1 MNYCI
6 LVTISRNGISFR
18 YNRMDGDNRFVDFMQ
33 DGGGEM
39 PFAIECV
46 GNEFVI
52 GKSALESAT
61 QKLAPNAFANIFDT
75 CKEMRTFRF
84 AGRDEQLN
92 KLPFYAIK
100 HYINKILQNCFYGV
114 VGNIDSNVSKLPL
127 VFLFAPE
134 LDTDKKLFISSPF
147 EKGGFQNMCS
157 ISYHQLLLP
166 VVMGTIPEKQR
177 AKVAIMVSVDKNDLL
192 LQFYDAETK
201 ESLMDSIRIEGQGSD
216 PRLKQA
222 KDLIWAGLYS
232 YNYQPREPEEDI
244 LREAALR
251 FLNSN
256 VRMVNEELCMSDGSM
271 QDYCLSRDDLDMSAI
286 GEATRLVSHHL
297 NEALHH
303 NGLNVSQC
311 QVILV
316 GKAATDYFE
325 NIFGQM
331 PLAYPAKKVTDKERN
346 LMLDR
351 LLGLVRKADYQ
362 VSNLFASTSKAKD
375 IPVDSKAIT
384 VDSELPVED
393 VPVPT
398 SADKRKVRVMKADIN
413 AKLRANDM
421 KGAYAVYDQLKG
433 WIAQKGFI
441 EWDEELSRL
450 AETMGSVKRKVKE
463 VSPSEEKQHPV
474 PKPISEDPKKFP
486 VVDLKKLRREFH
498 RETADIKALVR
509 TGRKDDAVIA
519 LEKLEVRL
527 HHDNI
532 YEFDSDL
539 ADIRKEYG
547 LNDAVNVK
555 RDIPVAPAKKTMSD
569 AGKMLQK
576 GQFAEA
582 KRKFASEGNSEMA
595 QACSKLIRAKRSIA
609 SYVSGLDS
617 VRRSRNVTSKQNA
630 IKELEN
636 SLALYRQYGLVT
648 KEIGQLIEQYK
659 SI

>member
-6 LVTISRNGISFR
+6 LVTISRNSISFR

-33 DGGGEM
+33 DGGSEM

-61 QKLAPNAFANIFDT
+61 KQLAPNAFANIFDT
-75 CKEMRTFRF
+75 CKETRTFRF
-84 AGRDEQLN
+84 AGRDEQIN

-100 HYINKILQNCFYGV
+100 DYIGKILSDRFYGE

-127 VFLFAPE
+127 VFLFTPE
-134 LDTDKKLFISSPF
+134 LDTDKKLFITSPF
-147 EKGGFQNMCS
+147 EKGGFQNICS

-166 VVMGTIPEKQR
+166 IIMDSLPEKQKP
-177 AKVAIMVSVDKNDLL
+177 KVAIMVSVDRNDLI
-192 LQFYDAETK
+192 LQFYDAVTDK
-201 ESLMDSIRIEGQGSD
+201 SLADLVRIVEQGSD

-222 KDLIWAGLYS
+222 MDLIWAGLNN
-232 YNYQPREPEEDI
+232 YNYQPREPEENVLKD
-244 LREAALR
+244 AALK

-256 VRMVNEELCMSDGSM
+256 LRTVNDVLCMSDGSM
-271 QDYCLSRDDLDMSAI
+271 QDYCLSRDELDMSAI
-286 GEATRLVSHHL
+286 GEACRLVAHHL
-297 NEALHH
+297 NEALIN
-303 NGLNVSQC
+303 NGLSIKQC
-311 QVILV
+311 QIILV
-316 GKAATDYFE
+316 GNAATDYFE
-325 NIFGQM
+325 NIFSQM
-331 PLAYPAKKVTDKERN
+331 ALVYPVKKVLEKEKN

-351 LLGLVRKADYQ
+351 LLGLVKKANYE
-362 VSNLFASTSKAKD
+362 VSNLFSKRTENMDAPPYSSCSSEND
-375 IPVDSKAIT
+375 AIHT
-384 VDSELPVED
+384 PS
-393 VPVPT
+393 PT
-398 SADKRKVRVMKADIN
+398 DKRKVRIMMADIK
-413 AKLRANDM
+413 AKLRGSDV
-421 KGAYAVYDQLKG
+421 KGAYAIYDELKLWLG
-433 WIAQKGFI
+433 QNGFHNWDVELENVIKGVDRVVN
-441 EWDEELSRL
+441 EPS
-450 AETMGSVKRKVKE
+450 S
-463 VSPSEEKQHPV
+463 SEEKQHPV
-474 PKPISEDPKKFP
+474 PKPISEDPKKSP
-486 VVDLKKLRREFH
+486 VVDLKKLRRKFH

-539 ADIRKEYG
+539 ADIRMEYG

-569 AGKMLQK
+569 AEKMLQK

-648 KEIGQLIEQYK
+648 KEIEQLIERYK

>member
-201 ESLMDSIRIEGQGSD
+201 ESLMDSIRIERQGSD

-297 NEALHH
+297 NEALNH

-331 PLAYPAKKVTDKERN
+331 PLAYPAKKVTDKEKN

-362 VSNLFASTSKAKD
+362 VSNLFASTPKAKD
-375 IPVDSKAIT
+375 IPVDSKATT

-413 AKLRANDM
+413 AKLRVNDM

-450 AETMGSVKRKVKE
+450 AETMGGLKRNEKKTSERKEKITSVPQS
-463 VSPSEEKQHPV
+463 VSDS
-474 PKPISEDPKKFP
+474 PKKVP
-486 VVDLKKLRREFH
+486 VVDMKK
-498 RETADIKALVR
+498 
-509 TGRKDDAVIA
+509 
-519 LEKLEVRL
+519 
-527 HHDNI
+527 
-532 YEFDSDL
+532 
-539 ADIRKEYG
+539 YG
-547 LNDAVNVK
+547 
-555 RDIPVAPAKKTMSD
+555 
-569 AGKMLQK
+569 
-576 GQFAEA
+576 
-582 KRKFASEGNSEMA
+582 
-595 QACSKLIRAKRSIA
+595 
-609 SYVSGLDS
+609 
-617 VRRSRNVTSKQNA
+617 
-630 IKELEN
+630 EN
-636 SLALYRQYGLVT
+636 FIERQLT
-648 KEIGQLIEQYK
+648 
-659 SI
+659 

>member
-6 LVTISRNGISFR
+6 LVTISRNSISFR

-33 DGGGEM
+33 DGGSEM

-61 QKLAPNAFANIFDT
+61 KQLAPNAFANIFDT
-75 CKEMRTFRF
+75 CKETRTFRF
-84 AGRDEQLN
+84 AGRDEQIN

-100 HYINKILQNCFYGV
+100 DYIGKILSDRFYGE

-127 VFLFAPE
+127 VFLFTPE
-134 LDTDKKLFISSPF
+134 LDTDKKLFITSPF
-147 EKGGFQNMCS
+147 EKGGFQNICS

-166 VVMGTIPEKQR
+166 IIMDSLPEKQKP
-177 AKVAIMVSVDKNDLL
+177 KVAIMVSVDRNDLI
-192 LQFYDAETK
+192 LQFYDAVTDK
-201 ESLMDSIRIEGQGSD
+201 SLADLVRIVEQGSD

-222 KDLIWAGLYS
+222 MDLIWAGLNN
-232 YNYQPREPEEDI
+232 YNYQPREPEENVLKD
-244 LREAALR
+244 AALK

-256 VRMVNEELCMSDGSM
+256 LRTVNDVLCMSDGSM
-271 QDYCLSRDDLDMSAI
+271 QDYCLSRDELDMSAI
-286 GEATRLVSHHL
+286 GEACRLVAHHL
-297 NEALHH
+297 NEALIN
-303 NGLNVSQC
+303 NGLSIKQC
-311 QVILV
+311 QIILV
-316 GKAATDYFE
+316 GNAATDYFE
-325 NIFGQM
+325 NIFSQM
-331 PLAYPAKKVTDKERN
+331 ALVYPVKKVLEKEKN

-351 LLGLVRKADYQ
+351 LLGLVKKANYE
-362 VSNLFASTSKAKD
+362 VSNFFSKRTENMDAPPYSSCSSEND
-375 IPVDSKAIT
+375 AIHT
-384 VDSELPVED
+384 PS
-393 VPVPT
+393 PT
-398 SADKRKVRVMKADIN
+398 DKRKVRIMMADIK
-413 AKLRANDM
+413 AKLRGSDV
-421 KGAYAVYDQLKG
+421 KGAYAIYDELKLWLG
-433 WIAQKGFI
+433 QNGFHNWDVELENVIKGVDRVVN
-441 EWDEELSRL
+441 EPS
-450 AETMGSVKRKVKE
+450 S
-463 VSPSEEKQHPV
+463 SEEKQHPV
-474 PKPISEDPKKFP
+474 PKPISEDPKKSP
-486 VVDLKKLRREFH
+486 VVDLKKLRRKFH

-569 AGKMLQK
+569 AEKMLQK

>member
-6 LVTISRNGISFR
+6 LVTISRNSISFR

-33 DGGGEM
+33 DGGSEM

-61 QKLAPNAFANIFDT
+61 KQLAPNAFANIFDT
-75 CKEMRTFRF
+75 CKETRTFRF
-84 AGRDEQLN
+84 AGRDEQIN

-100 HYINKILQNCFYGV
+100 DYIGKILSDRFYGE

-127 VFLFAPE
+127 VFLFTPE
-134 LDTDKKLFISSPF
+134 LDTDKKLFITSPF
-147 EKGGFQNMCS
+147 EKGGFQNICS

-166 VVMGTIPEKQR
+166 IIMDSLPEKQKP
-177 AKVAIMVSVDKNDLL
+177 KVAIMVSVDRNDLI
-192 LQFYDAETK
+192 LQFYDAVTDK
-201 ESLMDSIRIEGQGSD
+201 SLADLVRIVEQGSD

-222 KDLIWAGLYS
+222 MDLIWAGLNN
-232 YNYQPREPEEDI
+232 YNYQPREPEENV
-244 LREAALR
+244 LRDAALK

-256 VRMVNEELCMSDGSM
+256 LRTVNDVLCMSDGSM
-271 QDYCLSRDDLDMSAI
+271 QDYCLSRDELDMSAI
-286 GEATRLVSHHL
+286 GEACRLVAHHL
-297 NEALHH
+297 NEALIN
-303 NGLNVSQC
+303 NGLSIKQC
-311 QVILV
+311 QIILV
-316 GKAATDYFE
+316 GNAATDYFE
-325 NIFGQM
+325 NIFSQM
-331 PLAYPAKKVTDKERN
+331 ALVYPVKKVLEKEKN

-351 LLGLVRKADYQ
+351 LLGLVKKANYE
-362 VSNLFASTSKAKD
+362 VSNLFSKRTENMDASPYSSSSSEND
-375 IPVDSKAIT
+375 AIHT
-384 VDSELPVED
+384 PS
-393 VPVPT
+393 PT
-398 SADKRKVRVMKADIN
+398 DKRKVRIMMADIK
-413 AKLRANDM
+413 AKLRGSDV
-421 KGAYAVYDQLKG
+421 KGAYAIYDELKLWLG
-433 WIAQKGFI
+433 QNGFHNWDVELENVIKGVDRVVN
-441 EWDEELSRL
+441 EPS
-450 AETMGSVKRKVKE
+450 S
-463 VSPSEEKQHPV
+463 SEEKQHPV
-474 PKPISEDPKKFP
+474 PKPISEDPKKSP
-486 VVDLKKLRREFH
+486 VVDLKKLRRKFH

-569 AGKMLQK
+569 AEKMLQK

-648 KEIGQLIEQYK
+648 KEIEQLIERYK

>member
-1 MNYCI
+1 
-6 LVTISRNGISFR
+6 
-18 YNRMDGDNRFVDFMQ
+18 MDGDNRFVDFMQ

-52 GKSALESAT
+52 GKSALDSAT
-61 QKLAPNAFANIFDT
+61 QKLAPNAFANIFDA
-75 CKEMRTFRF
+75 CKESRTFRF

-114 VGNIDSNVSKLPL
+114 IGNIDSNVSKLPL

-297 NEALHH
+297 NEALNH

-331 PLAYPAKKVTDKERN
+331 PLAYPVRKVTEKVKN

-351 LLGLVRKADYQ
+351 LLGLVKKAGYD
-362 VSNLFASTSKAKD
+362 VSKLFSLTPKVIEEPIVCKEA
-375 IPVDSKAIT
+375 T
-384 VDSELPVED
+384 VASELPVED
-393 VPVPT
+393 VAVPT
-398 SADKRKVRVMKADIN
+398 PADKRKVRVMVADIN
-413 AKLRANDM
+413 AKLRVNDTN
-421 KGAYAVYDQLKG
+421 GAYVVYVELKE
-433 WIAQKGFI
+433 WVTQKGFT
-441 EWDEELSRL
+441 EWDADLSKL
-450 AETMGSVKRKVKE
+450 AETMGSMKKNEKEASKKR
-463 VSPSEEKQHPV
+463 EKLSSV
-474 PKPISEDPKKFP
+474 TKSVADSSKKATN
-486 VVDLKKLRREFH
+486 VDLKKLQREFH
-498 RETADIKALVR
+498 RETAEIKALAR
-509 TGRKDDAVIA
+509 TGRKDDARIA
-519 LEKLEVRL
+519 LYKLEARL
-527 HHDNI
+527 HHDDI
-532 YEFDSDL
+532 KEFDAAL
-539 ADIRKEYG
+539 TDIRKQYG
-547 LNDAVNVK
+547 LENVAAVKKEVET
-555 RDIPVAPAKKTMSD
+555 AKKKKSEAEML
-569 AGKMLQK
+569 LQK
-576 GQFAEA
+576 GLFAEA
-582 KRKFASEGNSEMA
+582 KRNFAEEGNSEMA
-595 QACSKLIRAKRSIA
+595 QACSKLIRAKRNIA
-609 SYVSGLDS
+609 SYVSGVDS
-617 VRRSRNVTSKQNA
+617 VRRSRNMTSKQNA

-636 SLALYRQYGLVT
+636 CSALYRMYGLET
-648 KEIGQLIEQYK
+648 AEIEQLIEQYR
-659 SI
+659 II